1 MAKFSNDGAHALQPA
16 VYFLANV
23 ANEALVLQTARS
35 GAVLVPPPQPAP
47 VDGEGHKIEDRFSI
61 LESYDTVFLID
72 DSPSMGGENWELVQK
87 ILDYSTVV
95 SAPFRARNSQ
105 SVHSLPMRHVSFFV
119 LLSSAPIQSFIL
131 QIPLPRLVSDPIAG
145 SQDRY
150 SGSC

>member
-1 MAKFSNDGAHALQPA
+1 MQPA
-16 VYFLANV
+16 VYFLASV
-23 ANEALVLQTARS
+23 AKEALVLQTARS

-47 VDGEGHKIEDRFSI
+47 VDGEGHKIEDKFSI

-72 DSPSMGGENWELVQK
+72 DSPSMGGGNWELVQK

-95 SAPFRARNSQ
+95 SALQGQKSSICPFAAHETSRLARTALSG
-105 SVHSLPMRHVSFFV
+105 SFFV
-119 LLSSAPIQSFIL
+119 PLSSALIQSFIL

-145 SQDRY
+145 SQGRY